1 MGVGLILQPVPPE
14 RLHDSWGWIR
24 DGLWRVKDKCNE
36 PWFPE
41 DVIYQLGAKAAFLYE
56 CPGGFFVFQR
66 HVDLDGPALFVWIM
80 CGELMPFREQIKAD
94 LQEIARAI
102 GAKRVRF
109 HSPRKGYA
117 KMGFGKM
124 KTTIYEL
131 EL

>member
-1 MGVGLILQPVPPE
+1 MILAPVPPE

-24 DGLWRVKDKCNE
+24 DGLWRVKEKCNE

-41 DVIYQLGAKAAFLYE
+41 DIIYQLGAKTAFIYAAQDKGFLI
-56 CPGGFFVFQR
+56 FQR
-66 HVDLDGPALFVWIM
+66 HTDLDGPVLFVWIIS
-80 CGELMPFREQIKAD
+80 GELMPFREQIKAD
-94 LQEIARAI
+94 VQEIARSI